1 MKDIKTALFETMKAA
16 EQMADGTLS
25 YLREIGKDNDPFCPE
40 FKAYE
45 RDLNAVN
52 ALKCVA
58 RESGVLDEYEAW
70 KEQN

>member
-1 MKDIKTALFETMKAA
+1 MKDIKQALFETLKAA
-16 EQMADGTLS
+16 EDMLNGTLN
-25 YLREIGKDNDPFCPE
+25 YLTEIGKENNPFCPE

-58 RESGVLDEYEAW
+58 RESGVLDEYKAW